1 MNILMT
7 LAIAL
12 SITFAVAFAGV
23 AVVAAADALNRCFPD
38 LPPNDTCRGATVIR
52 NTSALI
58 ATLSA
63 TLAAWLFIRR
73 KQRGAVR

>member
-1 MNILMT
+1 MKPLLI

-12 SITFAVAFAGV
+12 STTFAAAFAGV
-23 AVVAAADALNRCFPD
+23 AIVSSADAITNCTPEAE
-38 LPPNDTCRGATVIR
+38 PNGTCEGATVIR

-63 TLAAWLFIRR
+63 TLAAWLCIRR